1 MDKKILKREI
11 SLRFI
16 VATQYLIHRYSMG
29 SDAEFC
35 KKIYL
40 HPQVLSDIKTG
51 KLNVG
56 IDLISILLTTFDN
69 LSSDWIFTGNG
80 DLIKFRTNKQRDVI
94 NEFYN
99 AIKDDPQLDKATIS
113 GILSDIFKND
123 ENNVES
129 NLLTD
134 VAEPAIAY
142 IDSKKDNAIPFVSI
156 NAIAGFGNANFS
168 IGERDVKDYYVV
180 PKFKDRKIDF
190 MIEVSGSSMYPKY
203 NSGDVVACRIIRESK
218 FIQWN
223 KVHVIATKEQGIL
236 IKRLKKSQEPNCL
249 LAISDNKDYE
259 PFDIPEVEIEGI
271 AIVVG
276 VVRLE

>member
-1 MDKKILKREI
+1 MQELGDKKSNILDNIRKRMI
-11 SLRFI
+11 YFADTKGGGR
-16 VATQYLIHRYSMG
+16 SMFMDVTGIKKGMFDPKDIDRAIG
-29 SDAEFC
+29 SDKLSNILEFYQDLNAEWLIMG
-35 KKIYL
+35 KGEM
-40 HPQVLSDIKTG
+40 IKTAY
-51 KLNVG
+51 KSELN
-56 IDLISILLTTFDN
+56 
-69 LSSDWIFTGNG
+69 
-80 DLIKFRTNKQRDVI
+80 
-94 NEFYN
+94 
-99 AIKDDPQLDKATIS
+99 
-113 GILSDIFKND
+113 
-123 ENNVES
+123 
-129 NLLTD
+129 
-134 VAEPAIAY
+134 EPAIAY
-142 IDSKKDNAIPFVSI
+142 IDSKKDFAIPFVSI

-203 NSGDVVACRIIRESK
+203 NSGDVVACRIIRESQ

-259 PFDIPEVEIEGI
+259 PFDIPESEIEGI